1 MKKKSRS
8 QLILVGVVATL
19 TFLIGV
25 VLNVTPALA
34 EAVRVSG
41 ADHLYADG
49 TEDSSV
55 DILTVTGK
63 QGETVY
69 INMRKGEEVLASH
82 LAFTLS
88 GENAEADA
96 NGDMVGVVSVS
107 FAADKFSHEDTYAI
121 DVFSDRQETATNSLY
136 AGTVTTLFAQYEDVN
151 KVEPLVVR
159 TLQNEE
165 KRPFSAPET
174 RSFNGVTYK
183 LKAADPQVI
192 NGKTCYV
199 YAPSSDTAESVEA
212 HVTYY
217 DEDNPSTPIKTDKY
231 NLSKGQSQQVEVP
244 AVVSDASGALYR
256 TLQLAGSATL
266 AYPGISEQS
275 VMCKKL
281 NAEWGKVDS
290 IYTAKI
296 SYVDEAGSSLG
307 MVDSV
312 IVNKQYRY
320 TPPARLYINTNGTVG
335 EYELVQGQEQL
346 TDKNVLELQP
356 GDAQG
361 VKQYNIAYTRV
372 KDDAE
377 RVWTVV
383 LENGSVAPNDPNR
396 VIERKTY
403 RGKPGEKVTHE
414 TQKTVAVDGKDYV
427 PTAAAQDSYTHEF
440 TIADMGVEQVIYY
453 VPDGYVAP
461 EPYEVSVKYINI
473 ANNQVIDT
481 KSVTASPG
489 MREDLEIT
497 SPESFSKDGIEWIRL
512 NGQDG
517 AIRHSFYS
525 SEREYVVY
533 YRDINDDLHAQT
545 VIRNV
550 RVVYVDEEGN
560 TVTRPTTVV
569 DNGQTTT
576 SANATTTTA
585 QNAGA
590 TQAADAG
597 QTGTAEGTEGA
608 EGTGGTQTGTAEG
621 GAANAAGGVDTG
633 LPTGADLVAIDGADG
648 ADGAEL
654 VGQDGTDMATTRIE
668 DDTTPLAGPNSGK
681 GNSQQ
686 MTGVAIAV
694 GGIAAA
700 VIAGLILFFI
710 KRRKQGT
717 NESSEDDLTA

>member
-8 QLILVGVVATL
+8 QLLLVGVVATL
-19 TFLIGV
+19 TFLMGV
-25 VLNVTPALA
+25 VLNVTPARA
-34 EAVRVSG
+34 EAIRVSG
-41 ADHLYADG
+41 ADHLYSDG
-49 TEDSSV
+49 AEESSV
-55 DILTVTGK
+55 DILTVTGQK
-63 QGETVY
+63 GDTVY
-69 INMRKGEEVLASH
+69 INMQKGQEVLASH
-82 LAFTLS
+82 LAFTLD

-107 FAADKFSHEDTYAI
+107 FAADKFSHEDAYTV
-121 DVFSDRQETATNSLY
+121 DVFSDRQETEANRLY
-136 AGTVTTLFAQYEDVN
+136 GGTVSTIFAQYEDAN
-151 KVEPLVVR
+151 KMEPLVVR
-159 TLQNEE
+159 TLTPNES
-165 KRPFSAPET
+165 RPFSAPET
-174 RSFNGVTYK
+174 RVFNGVTYK
-183 LKAADPQVI
+183 LKTSDPQVI
-192 NGKTCYV
+192 DGKVCYV
-199 YAPSSDTAESVEA
+199 YAPSADVAESVEA

-217 DEDNPSTPIKTDKY
+217 DQSNPSAPIKTDTIT
-231 NLSKGQSQQVEVP
+231 LSKGQSQQAEIP
-244 AVVSDASGALYR
+244 SVVSDASGALYR
-256 TLQLAGSATL
+256 TLQLAGSVTL
-266 AYPGISEQS
+266 AHPGVSEQS
-275 VMCKKL
+275 IMCKKL
-281 NAEWGKVDS
+281 NADWGKVDS
-290 IYTAKI
+290 FYTAKI
-296 SYVDEAGSSLG
+296 SYVDEAGNSLG

-335 EYELVQGQEQL
+335 EYELVQGQELL

-356 GDAQG
+356 GAEQG
-361 VKQYNIAYTRV
+361 VKQYKIAYAPV

-403 RGKPGEKVTHE
+403 RGTPGQTATHE
-414 TQKTVAVDGKDYV
+414 TQKKIVVDGKDYV
-427 PTAAAQDSYTHEF
+427 PTASAQDSYTHEF

-461 EPYEVSVKYINI
+461 EPYQVNVKYVNI
-473 ANNQVIDT
+473 ADNRVIDT
-481 KSVTASPG
+481 KSVTASPD

-497 SPESFSKDGIEWIRL
+497 SPESFSKDGVEWIRL
-512 NGQDG
+512 NGQEG

-525 SEREYVVY
+525 PAREYVVY

-569 DNGQTTT
+569 DNGQTET
-576 SANATTTTA
+576 STTTA
-585 QNAGA
+585 QNGG
-590 TQAADAG
+590 TTEQGTDAG
-597 QTGTAEGTEGA
+597 QTGAANGA
-608 EGTGGTQTGTAEG
+608 EGTQANPVEGGT
-621 GAANAAGGVDTG
+621 ANAAGGVDTG
-633 LPTGADLVAIDGADG
+633 LPTGASLVAIDGVDG

-681 GNSQQ
+681 GSSQQ

-700 VIAGLILFFI
+700 AAIGLLLFFF